1 MNKKPPQLSDLPAP
15 PPGVSGW
22 PWTECGPELR
32 DARSDGSAWPTIS
45 MVTPSYMHVA
55 FIEKTLRSILLQ
67 GYPALQ
73 VIVID
78 GGSNDGSVAM
88 VEKYAP
94 WLDVFVSEPD
104 RGQSDALMK
113 GFSHATGEI
122 INWLCS
128 DDWLLPGALG
138 CMAEFQAKRPDA
150 VAWVGKCLE
159 IDIEDNELKVNVP
172 RLPDSMDR
180 MGDWGG
186 DTQFWQ
192 PSCFFRREAFE
203 KVGGLREYLH
213 FVMDVDLWIRLGQV
227 GSFAQLDDV
236 LSAGRM
242 HADAKTSRDVS
253 MRESEILAA
262 NIISGTPDVA
272 RERFNRY
279 MDLAAGRE
287 IVKRKNHNPI
297 ALFRFKMVADGV
309 PYRMLARY
317 FWERTLRSFKGR
329 FLSGKYGCN
338 DEH

>member
-1 MNKKPPQLSDLPAP
+1 MPPSIPTIDDLPAP
-15 PPGVSGW
+15 PSGQQGW
-22 PWTECGPELR
+22 PWTE
-32 DARSDGSAWPTIS
+32 GSGVTSAQGVEGEWPTIS
-45 MVTPSYMHVA
+45 MVTPCFNHA
-55 FIEKTLRSILLQ
+55 EFIEKTIRSVLLQ
-67 GYPALQ
+67 GYPSLQ
-73 VIVID
+73 YVVID
-78 GGSNDGSVAM
+78 GGSTDGSV
-88 VEKYAP
+88 EIIRKYAP
-94 WLDVFVSEPD
+94 WLDNWVSEPD

-113 GFSHATGEI
+113 GFSHATGEV

-138 CMAEFQAKRPDA
+138 KMAAFQSTCPEA
-150 VAWVGKCLE
+150 VAWVGNCLE
-159 IDIEDNELKVNVP
+159 IDVNDNELQVNKP
-172 RLPDSMDR
+172 RLPASMDR

-203 KVGGLREYLH
+203 KVGGLREFLH
-213 FVMDVDLWIRLGQV
+213 FVMDVDLWIRLAQV
-227 GSFAQLDDV
+227 GDFATLDDV

-242 HADAKTSRDVS
+242 HSDAKTSRDVS

-287 IVKRKNHNPI
+287 VLKRKSHNPI

-309 PYRMLARY
+309 PYRMLASY
-317 FWERTLRSFKGR
+317 FWRRTLISVKRRILGTPEDDSAA
-329 FLSGKYGCN
+329 
-338 DEH
+338 

>member
-1 MNKKPPQLSDLPAP
+1 MKKKPPQLSDLPP
-15 PPGVSGW
+15 SPPGLSGW
-22 PWTECGPELR
+22 PWTESGPELP
-32 DARSDGSAWPTIS
+32 DVRSDGSAWPALS
-45 MVTPSYMHVA
+45 MVTPSYMHVE
-55 FIEKTLRSILLQ
+55 FLEKTLRSVILQ
-67 GYPALQ
+67 GYPSLQ
-73 VIVID
+73 FVVID
-78 GGSNDGSVAM
+78 GGSDDGSVAM
-88 VEKYAP
+88 IEKYAP
-94 WLDVFVSEPD
+94 WLDVWISEPD
-104 RGQSDALMK
+104 EGQSDALMK

-128 DDWLLPGALG
+128 DDWLLPGALAK
-138 CMAEFQAKRPDA
+138 MAEFQSTCPDA
-150 VAWVGKCLE
+150 VAWVGNCLE
-159 IDIEDNELKVNVP
+159 IDVHDNELKVNKP
-172 RLPDSMDR
+172 RLPASMDR

-203 KVGGLREYLH
+203 RVGGLRHYLH
-213 FVMDVDLWIRLGQV
+213 FVMDVDLWIRLAQV
-227 GSFAQLDDV
+227 GDFAKLDEV

-279 MDLAAGRE
+279 MDLAAGRK
-287 IVKRKNHNPI
+287 VLKRKSHNPI

-309 PYRMLARY
+309 PYRMLAHY
-317 FWERTLRSFKGR
+317 FWERSLRSLKCR
-329 FLSGKYGCN
+329 FLSGKYGGN